1 MQKEK
6 QLGAIERSRNV
17 PQLRFPKFEGE
28 WIKSKLRKKIHFI
41 SGYAFKSK
49 YMSSV
54 DDKYQLIKMSNV
66 YKSELHL
73 DRNPSY
79 WGDIDHKLE
88 KFLLKKN
95 DIILTLTGTVGK
107 KDYGYSI
114 QINESNRF
122 LLNQRLVCLRG
133 IQNAS
138 NSSFLNSLIKT
149 SKFYYSFFSESK
161 GGTGN
166 QSNVGVEDLRNITL
180 FFPKIEEQQK
190 IADFL
195 SAVDTRIQNLEKK
208 KALLAQYKKGVMQ
221 QIFKQ
226 AIRFK
231 DDEGNDFPEWEK
243 KKLGDV
249 CSKSSSNISA
259 NKIED
264 NFGEY
269 VIYGAS
275 GALKKIDFYK
285 EENDYVSIIKDG
297 AGVGRIFYCKGKSSV
312 LGTMEMIKP
321 KKDLNTFFLYCLL
334 GRINFKKYVT
344 GSTIPHI
351 YFKDYK
357 KEKCGVPA
365 LKEQTKIANFLSAID
380 QKIALVYQQI
390 EKTETYKKGLLQQL
404 FV

>member
-149 SKFYYSFFSESK
+149 SKFYYSFFQNRRAVRVI
-161 GGTGN
+161 N
-166 QSNVGVEDLRNITL
+166 QML
-180 FFPKIEEQQK
+180 
-190 IADFL
+190 
-195 SAVDTRIQNLEKK
+195 
-208 KALLAQYKKGVMQ
+208 
-221 QIFKQ
+221 
-226 AIRFK
+226 
-231 DDEGNDFPEWEK
+231 
-243 KKLGDV
+243 
-249 CSKSSSNISA
+249 
-259 NKIED
+259 
-264 NFGEY
+264 
-269 VIYGAS
+269 
-275 GALKKIDFYK
+275 ALKI
-285 EENDYVSIIKDG
+285 
-297 AGVGRIFYCKGKSSV
+297 
-312 LGTMEMIKP
+312 
-321 KKDLNTFFLYCLL
+321 
-334 GRINFKKYVT
+334 
-344 GSTIPHI
+344 
-351 YFKDYK
+351 
-357 KEKCGVPA
+357 
-365 LKEQTKIANFLSAID
+365 
-380 QKIALVYQQI
+380 
-390 EKTETYKKGLLQQL
+390 
-404 FV
+404 